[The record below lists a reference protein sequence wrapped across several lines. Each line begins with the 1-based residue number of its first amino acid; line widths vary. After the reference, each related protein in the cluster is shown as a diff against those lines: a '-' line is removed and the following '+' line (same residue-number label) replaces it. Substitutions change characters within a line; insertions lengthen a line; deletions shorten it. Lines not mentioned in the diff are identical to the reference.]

1 MRRRRE
7 KKTTIKKYNKVI
19 KFSKINY
26 KTEFKYIQ
34 GNIFKFKYIQVY
46 LKEFRLSSI
55 FKYFQGRYGPCYNV
69 FLTTSFSQR
78 QSHNVFLITS
88 ISQRLPHNVYLTTS
102 IPQRHSHNV
111 FLTTSISR
119 RLSNVFL
126 TPLPLHNRPHNV
138 VRHNIRVIFLCG
150 TNIPRN
156 ISNSSKFRPAKFQY
170 FFGRSH

>member
-1 MRRRRE
+1 MQ
-7 KKTTIKKYNKVI
+7 
-19 KFSKINY
+19 SP
-26 KTEFKYIQ
+26 Q
-34 GNIFKFKYIQVY
+34 SMQNIFYHEY
-46 LKEFRLSSI
+46 LSIVRSRSKEISFSHRLS
-55 FKYFQGRYGPCYNV
+55 YNV

-150 TNIPRN
+150 TNIPKY
-156 ISNSSKFRPAKFQY
+156 ISNSSKFRPP
-170 FFGRSH
+170 